1 MVSVQATFAATLVD
15 EWVHAGVTD
24 AVICPGSR
32 STPMALAL
40 AARLQV
46 HVRLDERS
54 AGFFALGLSM
64 ATGRPTIICVTS
76 GTAGAELHP
85 AVVEAH
91 QGKVA
96 LIVCTAD
103 RPPELHHVG
112 ASQTI
117 DQVGLFT
124 TSTRWACDPGV
135 PEESQAERWRPLAA
149 RAFAEAQAGPL
160 GPGPVHLNLA
170 FRDPLVG
177 EAGPLPSRPGP
188 ASVIRTA
195 ATFSLDAPL
204 GGRGMIIAG
213 ADATD
218 DPAQLLLLGARL
230 GWPVLADPR
239 SGCRVLGTVAAAD
252 AIVRAHARPDL
263 PSTVVLLGA
272 PWLSKALGEYVGEAA
287 AQGARIIAVDPW
299 WRWTDP
305 TVVVSE
311 FHHVEGARWIEAALE
326 QAASSAAGSVGGAGQ
341 ASTVDLAWLEK
352 WQAHE
357 AAAQT
362 AIEQALGEGLNE
374 PLVARIAARH
384 ASADDLVLMVSAS
397 MPMRDLEW
405 FAPTLEEPP
414 TVMANRGA
422 NGIDGVV
429 STALGIAASGRRTMV
444 LLGDLAFL
452 HDVSGL
458 VNLPELPCTFVVL
471 DNGGGGIFSFLPQ
484 AAALDHDRF
493 ELLFGTPPVS
503 DVGEVARGFGLEV
516 HEVTTRGQLEA
527 ALDVT
532 VASRT
537 AAVVR
542 VRVGGRKENVALH
555 DAINQAVSDALA

>member
-40 AARLQV
+40 AARLNI

-54 AGFFALGLSM
+54 AGFYALGLSM
-64 ATGRPTIICVTS
+64 ANGRPTVICVTS
-76 GTAGAELHP
+76 GTAAAELHP

-91 QGKVA
+91 QGRVP

-124 TSTRWACDPGV
+124 TATRWACDPGV
-135 PEESQAERWRPLAA
+135 PEEAQARSWRPLAA
-149 RAFAEAQAGPL
+149 RAYAEARMGPL

-177 EAGPLPSRPGP
+177 DAGPLPPRAGP
-188 ASVIRTA
+188 VSVARVAETMSFRT
-195 ATFSLDAPL
+195 PL
-204 GGRGMIIAG
+204 QGRGMIIAG
-213 ADATD
+213 GNSAD

-230 GWPVLADPR
+230 GWPILADPR
-239 SGCRVLGTVAAAD
+239 SGCRVPGTIATAD
-252 AIVRAHARPDL
+252 AIVRARTRPEL
-263 PSTVVLLGA
+263 PGTVVLLGA
-272 PWLSKALGEYVGEAA
+272 PWLSKALGDYVSQAA
-287 AQGARIIAVDPW
+287 ANGARVISVDPW
-299 WRWTDP
+299 WQWTDP
-305 TVVVSE
+305 DVVVSE
-311 FHHVEGARWIEAALE
+311 FHRVGVRSWIEAALDGTE
-326 QAASSAAGSVGGAGQ
+326 DTSAARSV
-341 ASTVDLAWLEK
+341 SPEWLEM

-357 AAAQT
+357 VAAQG
-362 AIEQALGEGLNE
+362 AIDQVLGQGLSE
-374 PLVARIAARH
+374 PSVARVAARH

-405 FAPTLEEPP
+405 FAPTLESPP

-422 NGIDGVV
+422 NGIDGVI
-429 STALGIAASGRRTMV
+429 STALGIAASGRRTMAV
-444 LLGDLAFL
+444 LGDLAFL

-458 VNLPELPCTFVVL
+458 VNLPDLPCTFVVL

-484 AAALDHDRF
+484 AGVLDHETF
-493 ELLFGTPPVS
+493 EMLFGTPPGS
-503 DVGEVARGFGLEV
+503 DISAVARGFGLDV
-516 HEVTTRGQLEA
+516 HEVTTRAELET
-527 ALDVT
+527 ALDV
-532 VASRT
+532 
-537 AAVVR
+537 AAGTRAPALVR
-542 VRVGGRKENVALH
+542 VTVGGREGNVALH

>member
-40 AARLQV
+40 AARLHV

-54 AGFFALGLSM
+54 AGFYALGLSM
-64 ATGRPTIICVTS
+64 ANGRPTIICVTS
-76 GTAGAELHP
+76 GTAAAELHP

-91 QGKVA
+91 QGRVP

-124 TSTRWACDPGV
+124 TATRWACDPGV
-135 PEESQAERWRPLAA
+135 PEEAQARSWRPLAA
-149 RAFAEAQAGPL
+149 RACAEARMGPL

-177 EAGPLPSRPGP
+177 DAGPLPPRAGP
-188 ASVIRTA
+188 VSVAREAETM
-195 ATFSLDAPL
+195 SLGTPL
-204 GGRGMIIAG
+204 QGRGMIIAG
-213 ADATD
+213 ANSAE

-230 GWPVLADPR
+230 GWPILADPR
-239 SGCRVLGTVAAAD
+239 SGCRVPGTIAAAD
-252 AIVRAHARPDL
+252 AIVRATTRPEL
-263 PSTVVLLGA
+263 PGTVVLLGA
-272 PWLSKALGEYVGEAA
+272 PWLSKALGDYVSQAA
-287 AQGARIIAVDPW
+287 AKGARVISVDPW
-299 WRWTDP
+299 WQWTDP
-305 TVVVSE
+305 NVVVSE
-311 FHHVEGARWIEAALE
+311 FHRVGVRSWIEAALGGTE
-326 QAASSAAGSVGGAGQ
+326 DTSAARSV
-341 ASTVDLAWLEK
+341 SLEWLEM

-357 AAAQT
+357 VAAQG
-362 AIEQALGEGLNE
+362 AIDQVIGQGLSE
-374 PLVARIAARH
+374 PSVARVAARH

-397 MPMRDLEW
+397 MPIRDLEW
-405 FAPTLEEPP
+405 FAPTLESPP

-422 NGIDGVV
+422 NGIDGVI
-429 STALGIAASGRRTMV
+429 STALGIAASGRRTMAV
-444 LLGDLAFL
+444 LGDLAFL

-458 VNLPELPCTFVVL
+458 VNLPDLPCTFVVL

-484 AAALDHDRF
+484 AGALDHETF
-493 ELLFGTPPVS
+493 EMLFGTPPGS
-503 DVGEVARGFGLEV
+503 DISAVARGFGLEV
-516 HEVTTRGQLEA
+516 HEVTTRAELET
-527 ALDVT
+527 ALDV
-532 VASRT
+532 
-537 AAVVR
+537 AAGTRAPALVR
-542 VRVGGRKENVALH
+542 VTVGGREGNVALH